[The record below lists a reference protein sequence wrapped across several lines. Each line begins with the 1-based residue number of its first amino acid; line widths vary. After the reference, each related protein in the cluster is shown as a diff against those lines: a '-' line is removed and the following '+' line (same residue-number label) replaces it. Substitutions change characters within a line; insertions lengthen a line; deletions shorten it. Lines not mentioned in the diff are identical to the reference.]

1 MLSGIAPSK
10 LTNTVDSLFSPL
22 PPTIIQETS
31 YFREEQQ
38 QILAF
43 GIEGTLKMKVVLAAL

>member
-1 MLSGIAPSK
+1 MLSGITPSK

-38 QILAF
+38 ILAF

>member
-1 MLSGIAPSK
+1 MLSSVTPSK

-38 QILAF
+38 QILPF